1 MENKKLKVKG
11 ILLDLDGTVVDA
23 REAYFEAART
33 AFAALRQRVVDIKTM
48 IEIPK
53 RLEQDM
59 PIDELLKGIDVKRFR
74 EIYLKAYYEAT
85 AAKTKPFPNIA
96 ETLKKLS
103 EKAKLAL
110 TTRRSVPS
118 EEVIAELERFD
129 LAKYFQNV
137 VTSRDTKNPK
147 PSPEALIKCSKQ
159 LDVKIGDCIVVGDS
173 VVDVR
178 AGKNAG
184 ARTVAVLSGIFSL
197 EELRR
202 EKPDLILEN
211 INELPA
217 FLD

>member
-1 MENKKLKVKG
+1 LENKKLKTRG

-33 AFAALRQRVVDIKTM
+33 AFAALRQRMADIKTM

-53 RLEQDM
+53 RLEQNL
-59 PIDELLKGIDVKRFR
+59 PIDDLLTGIDVKKFR
-74 EIYLKAYYEAT
+74 EIYLKAYYDAT
-85 AAKTKPFPNIA
+85 AVKTRPFPNIA

-110 TTRRSVPS
+110 TTRRSVSS
-118 EEVIAELERFD
+118 EEVIAELKRFD
-129 LAKYFQNV
+129 LARYFQNV

-147 PSPEALIKCSKQ
+147 PSPEALIKCSEQ
-159 LDVKIGDCIVVGDS
+159 LGVNIQDCIVVGDS
-173 VVDVR
+173 VVDIR

-184 ARTVAVLSGIFSL
+184 ARTVAVLSGIFSR
-197 EELRR
+197 EELKW

-211 INELPA
+211 INELPD